1 MTSPKMTIGVDIGGT
16 NIRAALVGEDGVLGA
31 RIKFRT
37 ESEHGPDELIAR
49 LAEHLRGLI
58 AQAPGEVQ
66 GVGVGCP
73 GPLSSTTGIVYEA
86 PNLTGWVNIPLG
98 DRLSEALGLP
108 IRVHNDA
115 NAATWGEFWL
125 GAGRDAGTIVMYTL
139 GTGVGGGLVIGG
151 RLWTGP
157 DDTAGELGHICI
169 IPDGEQCGCGA
180 QGCLEAYASAT
191 AVARRAREALEGG
204 RESSLSRYPT
214 EELTAHKV
222 DHEADAGDA
231 LSIEILEQT
240 AEYLGL
246 AAAAMVNALNPD
258 LVIYGGGMTAA
269 KPWLFPVIERV
280 IAERCFDAPAN
291 RVRVVAAEL
300 GDDAGI
306 IGTAGLAMSAL

>member
-1 MTSPKMTIGVDIGGT
+1 MTSSKMTIGVDIGGT
-16 NIRAALVGEDGVLGA
+16 NIRAALVGEDGELGA
-31 RIKFRT
+31 HIKFRT
-37 ESEHGPDELIAR
+37 ESEHGPDELIPR

-58 AQAPGEVQ
+58 AQSPGEVK

-86 PNLTGWVNIPLG
+86 PNLFGWVNIPLG

-108 IRVHNDA
+108 VRIHNDA

-125 GAGRDAGTIVMYTL
+125 GAGRDVGTIVMYTL

-169 IPDGEQCGCGA
+169 FPDGERCSCGA
-180 QGCLEAYASAT
+180 RGCLEAYASAP
-191 AVARRAREALEGG
+191 AVARRAREALASG
-204 RESSLSRYPT
+204 RESSLSRYPA

-231 LSIEILEQT
+231 LSIEIMQQT

-269 KPWLFPVIERV
+269 KAWLFPVIERV
-280 IAERCFDAPAN
+280 IAERCFDAPAA

-306 IGTAGLAMSAL
+306 IGAAGLAMSAL